1 MFKSNF
7 ALTSQ
12 SRFVVDRTSETSTI
26 WHWI

>member
-7 ALTSQ
+7 ALTGQ
-12 SRFVVDRTSETSTI
+12 VVDRTSETSTI